1 MEFPFYKYFVNN
13 SFGILFFPF
22 KVLQFQIGK

>member
-1 MEFPFYKYFVNN
+1 MFYKYYVKN